1 MERGIVPSLP
11 PTSGSGPG
19 YPLREALALIAR
31 GGETAFRP
39 GDRVRWSGGKTGTV
53 LSEPRQCDYA
63 RGDPFTGVGVEVMP
77 DKSIYGAG
85 ATLVYLA
92 TLTRLD
98 GPEAVVVV
106 DLDDEETLKEI
117 VRADRSRGVET
128 VDHAALRLEKQIVN
142 IVRRAAELNPALPR
156 LGSRITVG
164 QAMEVLEAAGQ
175 LPGIPQVVLEKVWGM
190 EVNLLVIATEKSD

>member
-1 MERGIVPSLP
+1 MS
-11 PTSGSGPG
+11 
-19 YPLREALALIAR
+19 
-31 GGETAFRP
+31 FRP

-63 RGDPFTGVGVEVMP
+63 RGDPFTGIGVEVMP

-85 ATLVYLA
+85 ATLVYVA

-117 VRADRSRGVET
+117 VRADPSRGVET
-128 VDHAALRLEKQIVN
+128 VDHAALRLEKQIVH
-142 IVRRAAELNPALPR
+142 IVRRAAELKPALPR
-156 LGSRITVG
+156 LGSRVTVG

-190 EVNLLVIATEKSD
+190 EANLLVIATEKSD